1 MMRSLQ
7 LFVLLFCGI
16 ASEAI
21 SQAGN
26 FLITQRSAV
35 FDSTDLFASCHASTL
50 VSLEKGLLM
59 SAWFGGSAEGKND
72 VCIWGAFSQQ
82 RKWGAPKLLVSGK
95 QADGKQFP
103 CWNPVLFKARN
114 GVLYL
119 HYKVGPNPREWW
131 ALYIQS
137 ADNGKTWSKPI
148 RLPKGMLGP
157 IRNKPI
163 QLPSGEILYPSS
175 TESLDGK
182 WDVHMEISDE
192 SLTNW
197 KNYPVPGDKYGVI
210 QPTILQYPEGKLQI
224 LCRSRQNVITESWS
238 VDGGT
243 TWEPMQPIA
252 LPNPNSGIDAVSLQD
267 GRQLLVYNP
276 LTAGKEWWEGRSV
289 LKLAVSADGH
299 NWKEIC
305 TLEDHTSGE
314 YSYPAIIQDREGA
327 IHITYTN
334 QRKKIQYVRLDPG
347 F

>member
-1 MMRSLQ
+1 MIRFISL
-7 LFVLLFCGI
+7 FFFLLYCNANEVI
-16 ASEAI
+16 AQS
-21 SQAGN
+21 GT
-26 FLITQRSAV
+26 FRITQQTAV

-50 VSLEKGLLM
+50 VSLEKGVLM
-59 SAWFGGSAEGKND
+59 TAWFGGSAEGKND

-82 RKWGAPKLLVSGK
+82 GKWSRPQLLVTGK

-114 GVLYL
+114 GLLYL

-131 ALYIQS
+131 SLYIQS
-137 ADNGKTWSKPI
+137 ADNGKTWSEPI
-148 RLPKGMLGP
+148 QLPKSMLGP

-182 WDVHMEISDE
+182 WEVHMEISDE
-192 SLTNW
+192 RLASW
-197 KNYPVPGDKYGVI
+197 KTYPVPVNTYGVI
-210 QPTILQYPEGKLQI
+210 QPTILQHPNGKLQI

-238 VDGGT
+238 VDTGK
-243 TWEPMQPIA
+243 TWQAMQAIA

-267 GRQLLVYNP
+267 GRQMLVYNP
-276 LTAGKEWWEGRSV
+276 LSAGKEWWEGRSV
-289 LKLAVSADGH
+289 LQVAVSTDGR
-299 NWKEIC
+299 NWKKIC

-327 IHITYTN
+327 VHITYTN
-334 QRKKIQYVRLDPG
+334 QRKQIQYVRLEPV